1 MERMRARFSK
11 NIQKIII
18 LLTILTVL
26 FVLVIA
32 NILTY
37 NSSALAENSKNSGY
51 CSMDA
56 RTEKVYFASNEN
68 VRLPMASTT
77 KIMTALVTIENVKLD
92 EKVKIPRSATGIEGS
107 SVYLKEGEVLT
118 VEELLYCLMLRSGN
132 DAATALALFV
142 AGSVD
147 DFVTMMNITAE
158 RLELNNTHFANPHGL
173 HDENHYTT
181 AYDLCKLACFCMNNN
196 EFKRI
201 VSTKNVRVGQGESSR
216 YLINKNKT
224 LNSYRGGNGVKTG
237 FTKKAGRCLV
247 AASEREN
254 TQVVAVA
261 LNTPDMFEVCYNLMD
276 KTFVKIREQNA

>member
-37 NSSALAENSKNSGY
+37 NSSALAENHKNSGY

-92 EKVKIPRSATGIEGS
+92 EKVNIPRSATGIEGS
-107 SVYLKEGEVLT
+107 SVYLKEGAVLT

-261 LNTPDMFEVCYNLMD
+261 LNTPNMFEVCYNLMD